1 MQKRKVVTS
10 SWRAVALF
18 LAILAIACTG
28 AESPETPVTQPTLS
42 GEPTLTQT
50 TAPGS
55 ASASGPQA
63 EVTTPPVALQ
73 PVDEVVFI
81 EEPDY
86 DKVLG
91 RIEAGEVHLYAFG
104 TSDPT
109 RERRIQ
115 DSPVVDQYVS
125 YGSSAEL
132 TINPVGP
139 TFPSTEE
146 LNPIHVPAI
155 REAMNWLVDRQ
166 PYRGR
171 NLWRAGRPP
180 VFTPEYHLP
189 GLRPPGR
196 RCQGDWRYA
205 TDITPSRP
213 GLSSPKR

>member
-18 LAILAIACTG
+18 LAILAISCSG
-28 AESPETPVTQPTLS
+28 AESPERPVTQATLS

-50 TAPGS
+50 TAPGAAS

-115 DSPVVDQYVS
+115 DSPVMDQYVS
-125 YGSSAEL
+125 YGSSAEDL
-132 TINPVGP
+132 VVVRFFDEDYFIHRLKRYRRVGD
-139 TFPSTEE
+139 
-146 LNPIHVPAI
+146 L
-155 REAMNWLVDRQ
+155 
-166 PYRGR
+166 G
-171 NLWRAGRPP
+171 LWP
-180 VFTPEYHLP
+180 
-189 GLRPPGR
+189 
-196 RCQGDWRYA
+196 
-205 TDITPSRP
+205 
-213 GLSSPKR
+213 